1 MALTPWTRQEEWYQQ
16 MINASTGNYL
26 PSISAQDAG
35 KVMTVESD
43 GSWGVENV
51 PSELPAVTA
60 SDKDKFLHT
69 DASTGNLEWSAVN
82 EVPAVGSSDKDK
94 YLHTNASTGDLEWSA
109 VSGGSDLPAVTASDA
124 GKVLTVQAQ
133 ATKGTVIVPEQS
145 IASYSS
151 HNAVLSNTNN
161 TPFVDGASVIVTA
174 DGVDYVAT
182 VIDNKGELQAY
193 FMDNYSAGIIL
204 SDNTMTLY
212 DTTDTIAEISVNLVN
227 ISGEWV
233 AANPSSGGGALFV
246 TETNGTLDK
255 TWQEINDADFAVVLA
270 YKSNIGATAH
280 MPVNFC
286 NEGKGT
292 YDVACLLQGATV
304 YYSAESTS
312 GYPELQS

>member
-109 VSGGSDLPAVTASDA
+109 VSGGSGASILPAEIENDLYTETLGEVVELQITVLGQTNTYNGIEAVGMTSD
-124 GKVLTVQAQ
+124 
-133 ATKGTVIVPEQS
+133 
-145 IASYSS
+145 IASKIYDDTTGG
-151 HNAVLSNTNN
+151 ADPAPMKYTYRIGDVIYDDLADAQG
-161 TPFVDGASVIVTA
+161 FVPMLADDGKYYFVTDATVFDGASGEVVAIYKTA
-174 DGVDYVAT
+174 LIFPPNV
-182 VIDNKGELQAY
+182 LC
-193 FMDNYSAGIIL
+193 
-204 SDNTMTLY
+204 LY
-212 DTTDTIAEISVNLVN
+212 DPTDPKGDESYLPEYVEYDGGYWVSSDYDASGFYNALTHGNAAYAVLPQSSSNNGYEYALVG
-227 ISGEWV
+227 SFY
-233 AANPSSGGGALFV
+233 PV
-246 TETNGTLDK
+246 TD
-255 TWQEINDADFAVVLA
+255 
-270 YKSNIGATAH
+270 
-280 MPVNFC
+280 
-286 NEGKGT
+286 
-292 YDVACLLQGATV
+292 
-304 YYSAESTS
+304 
-312 GYPELQS
+312 